1 MNKGT
6 IVEIFQGP
14 APCPTPFMCSKDRGQ
29 RRTSLFISSRRRC
42 RPLRVAVHKRQGE
55 MSTPAQCHS
64 YAIGTEVSTAQ
75 RRSYPAR
82 RGIGACATPL
92 ICNRN
97 RGEHCTTLF
106 ISDAEAFRHL
116 SRVLR
121 TRCAGVSSPA
131 AGSAHQVRRVSSPA
145 RVCAHQMRGGL
156 VTCRGFPAPSA
167 RETSACRE
175 LCAPGVPGFRQ
186 LPPFV
191 STRQTPTCEGHPI
204 EPLQGSGLESAATQ
218 GGASLTLGF
227 VIEPRWGTGG
237 EVLLKTGRL
246 HNTYEA
252 PAVKRQNVPYGKNLM
267 FFRSNSYRHRQ
278 APTHSGRSLLSFRL
292 AQVLS
297 APNTYSGSAVAERR
311 CCDRRSPR
319 PRNSSVPSYRP
330 IRRADSRREGGP
342 LRSFSYYWVR
352 VRGRQASVLFQV
364 GSWVQI
370 EGQERVSNQCEW
382 LPGTWLW
389 TYWAVEAAFVRY
401 HGLPRSGAAR
411 PLRLQLCGWL
421 THTCP
426 QTFTNWASL
435 KGCLLCNMK

>member
-6 IVEIFQGP
+6 IVETFQGP

-106 ISDAEAFRHL
+106 ISDAEAFRHQ

-237 EVLLKTGRL
+237 EVLPATSSFLSQGKRRL
-246 HNTYEA
+246 N
-252 PAVKRQNVPYGKNLM
+252 
-267 FFRSNSYRHRQ
+267 
-278 APTHSGRSLLSFRL
+278 
-292 AQVLS
+292 
-297 APNTYSGSAVAERR
+297 
-311 CCDRRSPR
+311 
-319 PRNSSVPSYRP
+319 
-330 IRRADSRREGGP
+330 
-342 LRSFSYYWVR
+342 
-352 VRGRQASVLFQV
+352 
-364 GSWVQI
+364 
-370 EGQERVSNQCEW
+370 
-382 LPGTWLW
+382 
-389 TYWAVEAAFVRY
+389 
-401 HGLPRSGAAR
+401 
-411 PLRLQLCGWL
+411 
-421 THTCP
+421 
-426 QTFTNWASL
+426 
-435 KGCLLCNMK
+435 